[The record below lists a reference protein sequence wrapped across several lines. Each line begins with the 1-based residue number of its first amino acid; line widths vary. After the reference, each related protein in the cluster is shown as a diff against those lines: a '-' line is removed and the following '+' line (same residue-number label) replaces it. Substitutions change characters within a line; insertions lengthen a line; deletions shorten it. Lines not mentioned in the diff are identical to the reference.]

1 MAAPTELA
9 QLTAELKGFIPE
21 SCFRFEWA
29 SKAQGEQLLLCGNWN
44 RRGRRSSRT
53 LYDKER
59 CVFRKPKLGLTTDQR
74 QQALEAAR
82 QLTNSWI
89 TGADTRQRRRRCEQP
104 TSSMLAIQR
113 RVVFD
118 GIRARSGGHRCKQK
132 HHRHATALFLWL
144 DDRNQA
150 LDAPS
155 AIEWAGEGVQRNK
168 DTYADR
174 LRVAK
179 WACEWNGKAWV
190 LPEDKRPK
198 KPEVSR
204 PFVDQMLDADLER
217 IFSLIRDPAAA
228 TFCRVI
234 AATGCRPGEVN
245 FFDWERWERDGR
257 PQSLYGYSLKVKKN
271 FVAICNPLNWIKDI
285 DPSLVLLEGIDR
297 ERRPVSEETT
307 EQLTQQYSRL
317 LKLVQNDLEA
327 QGWKVLP
334 TWTDIRHMATIRGKI
349 DGYDVR
355 TMAIAQAHSHKMA
368 EMVYL
373 RHGEERQVL
382 AEIERKARMDAES
395 R

>member
-9 QLTAELKGFIPE
+9 TLTAELKERIPE

-29 SKAQGEQLLLCGNWN
+29 SKAQGEQLLLCGNWARN
-44 RRGRRSSRT
+44 GRRSSRT
-53 LYDKER
+53 LHDREQR
-59 CVFRKPKLGLTTDQR
+59 VFRKPKRALTTDQR
-74 QQALEAAR
+74 LQALEAAA
-82 QLTNSWI
+82 QLTNAWI
-89 TGADTRQRRRRCEQP
+89 KGADTRQRRKRCDQP
-104 TSSMLAIQR
+104 TSSLLAVQR

-118 GIRARSGGHRCKQK
+118 RIRARNGGHQCKQK
-132 HHRHATALFLWL
+132 HLRHARALFLWL

-174 LRVAK
+174 LRVAQ

-190 LPEDKRPK
+190 LPEEKRAK

-204 PFVDQMLDADLER
+204 PFVDQMHDGEVER
-217 IFSLIRDPAAA
+217 MFSLIQDPAAA
-228 TFCRVI
+228 TFCRVV

-245 FFDWERWERDGR
+245 FFDWERWEREGR
-257 PQSLYGYSLKVKKN
+257 PQALHGYSPKVKKD
-271 FVAICNPLNWIKDI
+271 FIAICQPLAWIKDI
-285 DPSLVLLEGIDR
+285 DPALVQVEGLDR
-297 ERRPVSEETT
+297 EQRPVSEESTAL
-307 EQLTQQYSRL
+307 LTKQHSRL
-317 LKLVQNDLEA
+317 LKLVKRDLEA
-327 QGWKVLP
+327 NGWKILP
-334 TWTDIRHMATIRGKI
+334 TWTDIRHMATIRAVI
-349 DGYDVR
+349 AGYDAR

-373 RHGEERQVL
+373 RHGEKRQVL